1 MASTFDLSRFEA
13 VLFDLDGVLTDT
25 ADLHAE
31 AWKVM
36 LDEFLRRWS
45 VEHGHPFIPFEIDPD
60 YLEYVD
66 GKPRYEGVASFL
78 ESRRIVLPEGS
89 PGDPVDADTICGLGN
104 RKNELVN
111 DLIIDRGV
119 EPLPGALEIV
129 EQVRGTGAKTA
140 IVSSSRNATVIL
152 QAAKIDHLFDEV
164 VDGTV
169 ADALDL
175 PGKPAPDTLLEAA
188 QRLQVE
194 PASAVDIE
202 DSIVGVEA
210 GRLGG
215 FGYVVGVA
223 RDADGA
229 RLGRHGA
236 DVVVE
241 SLTDLLVAGD

>member
-1 MASTFDLSRFEA
+1 MALTFDLSRYQA

-25 ADLHAE
+25 AELHAE

-36 LDEFLRRWS
+36 FDEFLQRWS
-45 VEHGHPFIPFEIDPD
+45 GDHGHPFIAFDIHSD

-78 ESRRIVLPEGS
+78 ESRRIVLPEGE
-89 PGDPVDADTICGLGN
+89 PDDPADADTICGLGN

-111 DLIIDRGV
+111 RLIIDDGV
-119 EPLPGALEIV
+119 EPIPGSVAVV
-129 EQVRGTGAKTA
+129 EAARDAGLKTA
-140 IVSSSRNATVIL
+140 IVSSSRNATTVL
-152 QAAKIDHLFDEV
+152 QVAKIDHLFDEV

-169 ADALDL
+169 ADSLEL

-188 QRLQVE
+188 RRLQVE
-194 PASAVDIE
+194 PAAAVDVE
-202 DSIVGVEA
+202 DTLVGVEA

-215 FGYVVGVA
+215 FGYVIGVA
-223 RDADGA
+223 RDADAA

-236 DVVVE
+236 DVVVG
-241 SLTDLLVAGD
+241 SLEELLAAGD